1 MNRQHHSRRLLS
13 LAVAAVTGLPLPA
26 VYAQEAGLALEE
38 VMVTA
43 RKREESLQDTPVS
56 VTALQAGDIEARSM
70 STLADLS
77 NFAPN
82 LEINN
87 GRGDAGSTNASI
99 FIRGVGQNDF
109 IFPTDPGV
117 GLYIDGVYVAR
128 SIGGMLDLAD
138 IERIEVLR
146 GPQGTLYGKN
156 TIGGAVNVITTRP
169 GNELEGRLG
178 VTVGEDSRID
188 VTGRINFP
196 IIDDML
202 YGKLAFVSKQQDGYV
217 ERADGVDL
225 GNKDLQAYRLA
236 LRWTPN
242 DDMEINL
249 AADWSDI
256 DQNGSAGSFVSS
268 FATSA
273 QALFNGVAAPFE
285 AAKRGL
291 PAGSVVDDR
300 WNLGDIYRSA
310 GTGNSFDRNESSGV
324 QLSIDW
330 QLSDNVALKSITAYR
345 KMDAEIAV
353 DLDHTPF
360 ALVETNQQQ
369 EQDQFSQELQLSGDA
384 FDGRLHWLVGAYY
397 FKEDAQDRN
406 QTLLASGIY
415 DALNLLPADVV
426 PLFPP
431 NAPATCPG
439 GNPALGL
446 FCAGGAGNP
455 VNALLDFDV
464 SPYTEVE
471 ANTRALFTHLS
482 YDITDNLSATL
493 GARYTWEEKDFFI
506 NSRYPNSGRI
516 AMPATADSQD
526 WTEFTPKIGVDYQ
539 LTDNAMI
546 YASYSEGFKSG
557 GWNPRVLSPEE
568 YARYDQESL
577 STWELG
583 LKSTLLDQ
591 RLRLNIAVFQSD
603 YEDLQLVSNVVSP
616 TTGGLLLIMQNAGE
630 VSIQGLELEL
640 VARPANGLDV
650 QLGLGYLDAE
660 YDELAPG
667 IGWSIDNE
675 LPDAPELSVNAAI
688 QYAMDLSSG
697 ATLTMRLDASWK
709 DKTYKDPFNVEAI
722 AQDSYLLSNA
732 RVSWLSADEQWQ
744 LAVFALNLSDEDYIT
759 SSTSVAAFGINT
771 ANYGRPRQWGVS
783 LNYNF

>member
-1 MNRQHHSRRLLS
+1 MKPHNTSRRLLS
-13 LAVAAVTGLPLPA
+13 LAVAAVTGLPLPV

-43 RKREESLQDTPVS
+43 RKREESLQDAPIS

-128 SIGGMLDLAD
+128 SIGGMMDLAD
-138 IERIEVLR
+138 IQRIEVLR

-169 GNELEGRLG
+169 GDELEGRLG
-178 VTVGEDSRID
+178 ITVGDDSRLD

-196 IIDDML
+196 IVENTL

-217 ERADGVDL
+217 TRVDGVDL
-225 GNKDLQAYRLA
+225 GNKDLQAFRGA
-236 LRWTPN
+236 LRWTPSDN
-242 DDMEINL
+242 LELNL

-285 AAKRGL
+285 SAKRGL
-291 PAGSVVDDR
+291 PADSVIDDR
-300 WNLGDIYRSA
+300 WNLGDKYRSA
-310 GTGNSFDRNESSGV
+310 GTGDSYDRNEAGGV
-324 QLSIDW
+324 QLTVDW
-330 QLSDNVALKSITAYR
+330 DINDNVTLKSISAYR

-360 ALVETNQQQ
+360 SLVETNQQQ
-369 EQDQFSQELQLSGDA
+369 EQDQFSQELQLSGTA
-384 FDGRLHWLVGAYY
+384 FDGKMNWLVGAYY

-406 QTLLASGIY
+406 QTLLVSGIY
-415 DALNLLPADVV
+415 DALNLLPGDFV

-431 NAPATCPG
+431 SAPATCPG

-464 SPYTEVE
+464 RPYTEVE

-482 YDITDNLSATL
+482 YNITDNLSATL

-506 NSRYPNSGRI
+506 DSLYPNSGRI
-516 AMPATADSQD
+516 AMPPTADSQE
-526 WTEFTPKIGVDYQ
+526 WTEFTPKIGMEYHIS
-539 LTDNAMI
+539 DNAML

-577 STWELG
+577 STWEVG
-583 LKSTLLDQ
+583 VKSTLLDQ
-591 RLRLNIAVFQSD
+591 RLRLNIAMFNSE

-630 VSIQGLELEL
+630 VSIRGLEVEL
-640 VARPANGLDV
+640 VARAATGLDI

-660 YDELAPG
+660 YDSLAPG

-675 LPDAPELSVNAAI
+675 LPDAPKLSVNAAI
-688 QYAMDLSSG
+688 QYAIDLTSG
-697 ATLTMRLDASWK
+697 ASITMRLDASWK
-709 DKTYKDPFNVEAI
+709 DQTYKDPFNIETI

-732 RVSWLSADEQWQ
+732 RVSWNSADEHWQ
-744 LAVFALNLSDEDYIT
+744 AAVFALNLGDEDYIT

-771 ANYGRPRQWGVS
+771 ANYSRPRQWGVS
-783 LNYNF
+783 LNYSF